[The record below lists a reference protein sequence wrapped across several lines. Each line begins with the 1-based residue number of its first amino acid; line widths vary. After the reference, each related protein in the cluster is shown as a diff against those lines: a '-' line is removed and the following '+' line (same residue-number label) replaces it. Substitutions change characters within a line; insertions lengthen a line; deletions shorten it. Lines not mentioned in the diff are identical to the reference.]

1 MPVIVIDI
9 HDALLTVCTYFSRAQ
24 FPNKTEKAEI
34 LPRMIRLQ
42 RDFTK
47 NLQYFFPILTLA
59 LGYFYGVSSSARET
73 LSKQNPVPNE
83 IQGPN
88 QIMPILTKEFGNL
101 QLKGWDRKLP
111 EAYGRVK
118 GKCKILA

>member
-1 MPVIVIDI
+1 
-9 HDALLTVCTYFSRAQ
+9 
-24 FPNKTEKAEI
+24 
-34 LPRMIRLQ
+34 MIRLQ